1 MTYLRNKINLGIKKF
16 INKQPRVSNRIKV
29 VTKKMSEYLFK
40 EKPIKKSKAII
51 NIKTK
56 NINVGFTKASNKIK
70 MNENYSNN
78 IEYIY
83 LLQEREF
90 VESHK
95 NVFKIGKSTQENLQR
110 FKQYPKG
117 SLLLLQ
123 SKCSDCHT
131 CETELLQLFK
141 KSFIKRSDIG
151 NEYFEGDSYDM
162 INKINKVILDN
173 RNIDSKN
180 KEFYIEKIIAHRGD
194 FKNDKLL
201 EFHVKWLG
209 FSSKNNTW
217 EPFANLK
224 YTKSLDEYLLRS
236 T

>member
-1 MTYLRNKINLGIKKF
+1 MAYLRTGKLNKIQKCQKKTVIK
-16 INKQPRVSNRIKV
+16 PRVSNRIKV
-29 VTKKMSEYLFK
+29 VSRKLSEN
-40 EKPIKKSKAII
+40 ISTKKSKITKGV
-51 NIKTK
+51 KTPTSD
-56 NINVGFTKASNKIK
+56 ISNKIK
-70 MNENYSNN
+70 MNENYSSN

-90 VESHK
+90 LESRI
-95 NVFKIGKSTQENLQR
+95 NVFKIGKSTQENLKR

-151 NEYFEGDSYDM
+151 NEYFEGNSYDM
-162 INKINKVILDN
+162 INQINKVILDT
-173 RNIDSKN
+173 RNSESKN

-201 EFHVKWLG
+201 EFKVKWLG
-209 FSSKNNTW
+209 FSSKKNSW

-224 YTKSLDEYLLRS
+224 HTKCLDEYLLRS